1 MVFYID
7 FLLKFLVLSN
17 SQNDLGKVV
26 LAGILVLI
34 GIVGAWI
41 LFRANPL
48 GFLIILVAALLIGSF
63 YYLFELKKDKKEAD
77 RYAKTTEGRVAQ
89 RLENC
94 NKELAIQQQEIN
106 DIKKDIFELQSS
118 LRSKNLNDDTRR
130 ESDRL
135 LKDFNTE
142 LNLRKT
148 KVEFY
153 ETCQQKLTTLLDN
166 QKMTSKLAD
175 KRKKLNQLRER
186 NYDDLAQME
195 GMKSEMEDDQYYLDS
210 IDRLSL
216 RILESDS
223 VNSAE
228 TLQLELR
235 EITKELKR
243 L

>member
-1 MVFYID
+1 MF
-7 FLLKFLVLSN
+7 S
-17 SQNDLGKVV
+17 
-26 LAGILVLI
+26 GILVLLV
-34 GIVGAWI
+34 IVASWI
-41 LFRANPL
+41 LMKVHPL
-48 GFLIILVAALLIGSF
+48 GFMIILLAALVLGSIF
-63 YYLFELKKDKKEAD
+63 YFFKTKQDQKEAD
-77 RYAKTTEGRVAQ
+77 RYANTTEGRVAQ

-94 NKELAIQQQEIN
+94 RKELAVHQREITE
-106 DIKKDIFELQSS
+106 IKQDIFELQQS
-118 LRSKNLNDDTRR
+118 LKSKNLNDDTRR
-130 ESDRL
+130 ESERL
-135 LKDFNTE
+135 LNDFKTE
-142 LNLRKT
+142 LNLRQT

-153 ETCQQKLTTLLDN
+153 ETCQQKLSTLLDN
-166 QKMTSKLAD
+166 QKMTNQLAN

-186 NYDDLAQME
+186 NYEDLAQME

>member
-1 MVFYID
+1 MSD
-7 FLLKFLVLSN
+7 SEN
-17 SQNDLGKVV
+17 NLGKIL

-34 GIVGAWI
+34 GIVGSGI
-41 LFRANPL
+41 IMRVHPL
-48 GFLIILVAALLIGSF
+48 GFMVILLSALAIGII
-63 YYLFELKKDKKEAD
+63 YYLLKNSSDKKEAA
-77 RYAKTTEGRVAQ
+77 RYARTTEGRVAQ

-94 NKELAIQQQEIN
+94 KKELAIHQREIA
-106 DIKKDIFELQSS
+106 DIRQDIFELQQS
-118 LRSKNLNDDTRR
+118 LQSPNLNPETRR

-135 LKDFNTE
+135 LMDFKTE

-166 QKMTSKLAD
+166 QKMSSQLAD

-186 NYDDLAQME
+186 NYEDLAQME
-195 GMKSEMEDDQYYLDS
+195 GMKSEMEDDQFYLDS

>member
-1 MVFYID
+1 M
-7 FLLKFLVLSN
+7 SN
-17 SQNDLGKVV
+17 SENDLGKVI
-26 LAGILVLI
+26 LAGVLVLI
-34 GIVGAWI
+34 GIVGSWI

-48 GFLIILVAALLIGSF
+48 GFLIILIAALLIGSF
-63 YYLFELKKDKKEAD
+63 YYMFEVKKNEKEAD

-94 NKELAIQQQEIN
+94 KKELAIQQKEIN

-118 LRSKNLNDDTRR
+118 LKSKNLNDETRR
-130 ESDRL
+130 ESNRL
-135 LKDFNTE
+135 LLDFKTE
-142 LNLRKT
+142 LDLRNT

-186 NYDDLAQME
+186 SYEDLAQME
-195 GMKSEMEDDQYYLDS
+195 GMKSEMEDEQFYLDS

-216 RILESDS
+216 RILKSDS

>member
-1 MVFYID
+1 M
-7 FLLKFLVLSN
+7 SN
-17 SQNDLGKVV
+17 SQDNLGRV
-26 LAGILVLI
+26 LLSGILVILV
-34 GIVGAWI
+34 IVAAWI
-41 LFRANPL
+41 LLRVHPMGFMVILLAAVIL
-48 GFLIILVAALLIGSF
+48 GSIF
-63 YYLFELKKDKKEAD
+63 YFFKTRQEEKEAD
-77 RYAKTTEGRVAQ
+77 RYAQTTEGRVAQ

-94 NKELAIQQQEIN
+94 KKELVVHHREIAE
-106 DIKKDIFELQSS
+106 IKQDIFELQQS
-118 LRSKNLNDDTRR
+118 LKLKNLNEDTRR
-130 ESDRL
+130 ESQRL
-135 LKDFNTE
+135 LTDFKTE
-142 LNLRKT
+142 LNLRQS

-153 ETCQQKLTTLLDN
+153 ETCQQKLSTLLDN
-166 QKMTSKLAD
+166 QKMTNQLAN

-186 NYDDLAQME
+186 NYEDLAQME
-195 GMKSEMEDDQYYLDS
+195 GMKSEMEDDQFYLDS

>member
-1 MVFYID
+1 
-7 FLLKFLVLSN
+7 LGN
-17 SQNDLGKVV
+17 SQENLGKV
-26 LAGILVLI
+26 LFSGILILI
-34 GIVGAWI
+34 GIIGSWI
-41 LFRANPL
+41 LLRVHPL
-48 GFLIILVAALLIGSF
+48 GFMVILLAALVLGSIF
-63 YYLFELKKDKKEAD
+63 YFIKTNQDEKEAD

-94 NKELAIQQQEIN
+94 QKELAVHEREIGE
-106 DIKKDIFELQSS
+106 IKQDIFELQQS
-118 LRSKNLNDDTRR
+118 LRSKNLNEDTQR
-130 ESDRL
+130 ESRRL
-135 LKDFNTE
+135 LNDFNTE
-142 LNLRKT
+142 LELRKT
-148 KVEFY
+148 KLEFY
-153 ETCQQKLTTLLDN
+153 ETCQQKLSTLLDN
-166 QKMTSKLAD
+166 QKMTNQLAN

-186 NYDDLAQME
+186 NYEDLAQME
-195 GMKSEMEDDQYYLDS
+195 GMKSEMEDDQFYLDS

>member
-1 MVFYID
+1 M
-7 FLLKFLVLSN
+7 SN
-17 SQNDLGKVV
+17 SENNLGKV
-26 LAGILVLI
+26 LFAGILVLL
-34 GIVGAWI
+34 GIVFSGMLMRI
-41 LFRANPL
+41 HPL
-48 GFLIILVAALLIGSF
+48 GFIIILVAAATIGSLF
-63 YYLFELKKDKKEAD
+63 YFFKSKNDKKEAD
-77 RYAKTTEGRVAQ
+77 LYAKTTEGRVAQ
-89 RLENC
+89 RLKNC
-94 NKELAIQQQEIN
+94 KKELAIHQQEITE
-106 DIKKDIFELQSS
+106 IKQDIFELQQS
-118 LRSKNLNDDTRR
+118 LRTKNLNADTRR
-130 ESDRL
+130 ESERL
-135 LKDFNTE
+135 HTDFQTE
-142 LNLRKT
+142 LGLRQT

-166 QKMTSKLAD
+166 QKMTSQLAR

-186 NYDDLAQME
+186 NYEDLAQME

-235 EITKELKR
+235 EITKELRR

>member
-1 MVFYID
+1 M
-7 FLLKFLVLSN
+7 SN
-17 SQNDLGKVV
+17 SQNNLGSV
-26 LAGILVLI
+26 LFSGILVLLV
-34 GIVGAWI
+34 IVASWI
-41 LFRANPL
+41 LMKVHPL
-48 GFLIILVAALLIGSF
+48 GFMVILLAALVLGSIF
-63 YYLFELKKDKKEAD
+63 YFFKTKQDQKEAD

-94 NKELAIQQQEIN
+94 KKELAVHQREITE
-106 DIKKDIFELQSS
+106 IKQDIFELQQS
-118 LRSKNLNDDTRR
+118 LKSKNLNDDTRR
-130 ESDRL
+130 ESERL
-135 LKDFNTE
+135 LNDFKTE
-142 LNLRKT
+142 LNLRQT

-153 ETCQQKLTTLLDN
+153 ETCQQKLSTLLDN
-166 QKMTSKLAD
+166 QKMTNQLAN

-186 NYDDLAQME
+186 NYEDLAQME
-195 GMKSEMEDDQYYLDS
+195 GMKSEMEDDQFYLDS

-235 EITKELKR
+235 EITKELRR

>member
-1 MVFYID
+1 M
-7 FLLKFLVLSN
+7 SN
-17 SQNDLGKVV
+17 SEYSLEKVL
-26 LAGILVLI
+26 LAVILVLI
-34 GIVGAWI
+34 GVFGSFIMLKTHPIGFMI
-41 LFRANPL
+41 LLLTA
-48 GFLIILVAALLIGSF
+48 LVIGSIF
-63 YYLFELKKDKKEAD
+63 FLLKNRNDKKEAI
-77 RYAKTTEGRVAQ
+77 RYGKTTEGRVAQ

-94 NKELAIQQQEIN
+94 KEELRIHQKEIA
-106 DIKKDIFELQSS
+106 DIRQDIFELQQS
-118 LRSKNLNDDTRR
+118 LQSPNLNSDTRR
-130 ESDRL
+130 ESERL
-135 LKDFNTE
+135 LADFKTE

-153 ETCQQKLTTLLDN
+153 ETCQLKLTTLLDN
-166 QKMTSKLAD
+166 QKLNSTLAD

-186 NYDDLAQME
+186 NYEDLAQME
-195 GMKSEMEDDQYYLDS
+195 GMKSEMEDDQFYLDS

-235 EITKELKR
+235 EITKELRR

>member
-1 MVFYID
+1 M
-7 FLLKFLVLSN
+7 SN
-17 SQNDLGKVV
+17 SQENLGRV
-26 LAGILVLI
+26 LFSGILVLLV
-34 GIVGAWI
+34 IVASWI
-41 LFRANPL
+41 LMKVHPL
-48 GFLIILVAALLIGSF
+48 GFMIILLAALVLGSIF
-63 YYLFELKKDKKEAD
+63 YFFKTKQDQKEAD
-77 RYAKTTEGRVAQ
+77 RYANTTEGRVAQ

-94 NKELAIQQQEIN
+94 RKELAVHQREITE
-106 DIKKDIFELQSS
+106 IKQDIFELQQS
-118 LRSKNLNDDTRR
+118 LKSKNLNDDTRR
-130 ESDRL
+130 ESERL
-135 LKDFNTE
+135 LNDFKTE
-142 LNLRKT
+142 LNLRQT

-153 ETCQQKLTTLLDN
+153 ETCQQKLSTLLDN
-166 QKMTSKLAD
+166 QKMTNQLAN

-186 NYDDLAQME
+186 NYEDLAQME

>member
-1 MVFYID
+1 M
-7 FLLKFLVLSN
+7 SGSEN
-17 SQNDLGKVV
+17 NLGKIL
-26 LAGILVLI
+26 LAGMLVLI
-34 GIVGAWI
+34 GILGSGI
-41 LFRANPL
+41 IMRIHPL
-48 GFLIILVAALLIGSF
+48 GFMVILLSALAIGII
-63 YYLFELKKDKKEAD
+63 YYLLKSNSDKKEAA

-94 NKELAIQQQEIN
+94 KKELVIHQREIA
-106 DIKKDIFELQSS
+106 DIRQDIFELQQS
-118 LRSKNLNDDTRR
+118 LQSPNLNPETRR

-135 LKDFNTE
+135 LADFKTE

-166 QKMTSKLAD
+166 QKMSTQLAD

-186 NYDDLAQME
+186 NYEDLAQME
-195 GMKSEMEDDQYYLDS
+195 GMKSEMEDDQFYLDS

-235 EITKELKR
+235 EITKELRR

>member
-1 MVFYID
+1 M
-7 FLLKFLVLSN
+7 SN
-17 SQNDLGKVV
+17 SENNLGKVL

-34 GIVGAWI
+34 GIVGSGI
-41 LFRANPL
+41 MMRVHPL
-48 GFLIILVAALLIGSF
+48 GFMVILLAALAIGII
-63 YYLFELKKDKKEAD
+63 YYLLKNSSDKKEAA

-94 NKELAIQQQEIN
+94 KKELSIHQREIA
-106 DIKKDIFELQSS
+106 DIRQDIFELQES
-118 LRSKNLNDDTRR
+118 LKSPNLNPETRR

-135 LKDFNTE
+135 LEDFRTE

-166 QKMTSKLAD
+166 QKMNSKLAD

-186 NYDDLAQME
+186 NYEDLAQME
-195 GMKSEMEDDQYYLDS
+195 GMKSEMEDDQFYLDS

-235 EITKELKR
+235 EITKELRR

>member
-1 MVFYID
+1 M
-7 FLLKFLVLSN
+7 SN
-17 SQNDLGKVV
+17 SQDNLGKVL
-26 LAGILVLI
+26 LAGILVLLVI
-34 GIVGAWI
+34 ISSGILLRI
-41 LFRANPL
+41 HPL
-48 GFLIILVAALLIGSF
+48 GFMIILLAALVIGCI
-63 YYLFELKKDKKEAD
+63 YYFLKNSNDKKEAD

-94 NKELAIQQQEIN
+94 KKELTAHQKEIA
-106 DIKKDIFELQSS
+106 DINQDIFELQQS
-118 LRSKNLNDDTRR
+118 LKSKNLNSDTRR
-130 ESDRL
+130 ESERL
-135 LKDFNTE
+135 LNDFRTE
-142 LNLRKT
+142 LNLRQT

-153 ETCQQKLTTLLDN
+153 QTCQQKLTTLLDN
-166 QKMTSKLAD
+166 QKMTNQLAS

-186 NYDDLAQME
+186 NYEDLAQME
-195 GMKSEMEDDQYYLDS
+195 GMKSEMEDDQFYLDS

-235 EITKELKR
+235 EITKELRR

>member
-1 MVFYID
+1 LFAV
-7 FLLKFLVLSN
+7 
-17 SQNDLGKVV
+17 
-26 LAGILVLI
+26 ILVLL
-34 GIVGAWI
+34 GIVGSGI
-41 LFRANPL
+41 LLRANPM
-48 GFLIILVAALLIGSF
+48 GFMIILFAALLIGTIF
-63 YYLFELKKDKKEAD
+63 YFLKSRSDKKEAD
-77 RYAKTTEGRVAQ
+77 RYAETTEGRVAQ
-89 RLENC
+89 RLKNC
-94 NKELAIQQQEIN
+94 KKELSVHLKEVADIQQ
-106 DIKKDIFELQSS
+106 DMMELQQS
-118 LRSKNLNDDTRR
+118 LKSTNLNPETRK
-130 ESDRL
+130 ESERL
-135 LKDFNTE
+135 LKDFKTE
-142 LNLRKT
+142 LNLRQT

-186 NYDDLAQME
+186 NYEDLAQME
-195 GMKSEMEDDQYYLDS
+195 GMKSEMEDDQFYLDS

-235 EITKELKR
+235 EITKELRR